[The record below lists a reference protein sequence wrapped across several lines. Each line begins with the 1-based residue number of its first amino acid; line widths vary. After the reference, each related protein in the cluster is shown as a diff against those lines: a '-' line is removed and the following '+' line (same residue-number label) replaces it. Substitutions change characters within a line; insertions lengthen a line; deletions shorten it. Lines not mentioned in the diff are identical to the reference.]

1 MSDGAGLTPPA
12 ESGDAAS
19 LDVFPARKGALGVKE
34 GVEGGVDVD
43 KLLQQVQT
51 TEAEH
56 GASLR
61 RNG

>member
-1 MSDGAGLTPPA
+1 MRPALTFSRP
-12 ESGDAAS
+12 ERLHS
-19 LDVFPARKGALGVKE
+19 ALKE

-43 KLLQQVQT
+43 KLLQQVQP